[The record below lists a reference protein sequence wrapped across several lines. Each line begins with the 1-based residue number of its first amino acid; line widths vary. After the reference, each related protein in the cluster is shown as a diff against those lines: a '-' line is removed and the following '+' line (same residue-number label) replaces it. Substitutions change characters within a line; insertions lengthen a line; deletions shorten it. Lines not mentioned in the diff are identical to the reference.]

1 MKKRIAVVTSTRAD
15 YGLLRPVIAKINESD
30 RLTLS
35 LIVTGTH
42 LLEPFG
48 RTVSE
53 IERDG
58 FPIRHET
65 DILKFGFTEEG
76 TARTIGYTVRRF
88 TDLWTE
94 DRPDA
99 VLVLGD
105 RYEIFAVATA
115 ASALSIPIAH
125 ISGGDVTRGAKDDF
139 YRHCITKMSSLHF
152 PSCAD
157 SCKRVIQLGEDP
169 STVHNV
175 GGLGNE
181 NIKKVPLM
189 SLEEF
194 KDSIGWPELDR
205 FALITYHPVTASGRD
220 VRDDMDRFLKA
231 LERTDLD
238 LLFTK
243 SNRDAGGDVINRMV
257 DEFCALH
264 PDRSKAFF
272 SLGLRRYLSAMKYCA
287 LVAGNSSSGVVETPA
302 FGKAAVNVG
311 ERQDGRFIAENVIC
325 CSTSR
330 ESITEALN
338 AALSEEHRI
347 RCAHV
352 TNPYEA
358 GVETSAEIVRIV
370 TEWLSGD
377 IPPKSFHD
385 VEFEIH

>member
-1 MKKRIAVVTSTRAD
+1 MKTVAVVTSTRAD
-15 YGLLRPVIAKINESD
+15 YGLLRPVIEKINGSSA
-30 RLTLS
+30 LQLS

-42 LLEPFG
+42 LLDAFG
-48 RTVSE
+48 KTVSE
-53 IERDG
+53 IGKDG
-58 FPIRHET
+58 FPIRHEV
-65 DILKFGFTEEG
+65 DIFKFGFGEAR
-76 TARTIGYTVRRF
+76 TARTIGHTVRRF
-88 TDLWTE
+88 ANLWE
-94 DRPDA
+94 DDRPDA
-99 VLVLGD
+99 LLVLGD

-157 SCKRVIQLGEDP
+157 SYKRVIQLGEDP
-169 STVHNV
+169 ANVHNV

-189 SLEEF
+189 TLEEF
-194 KDSIGWPELDR
+194 KESIGWSDIKR

-220 VRDDMDRFLKA
+220 VRDDMRQFLAA
-231 LERTDLD
+231 LEETDLD

-257 DEFCALH
+257 DRFCERH
-264 PDRSKAFF
+264 PERSRAFF
-272 SLGLRRYLSAMKYCA
+272 SLGLRRYLSAMKYCT

-302 FGKAAVNVG
+302 FGRATVNVG

-325 CSTSR
+325 CDTTKEGISK
-330 ESITEALN
+330 ALTR
-338 AALSEEHRI
+338 ALSKEHLK
-347 RCAHV
+347 RCAKV

-358 GVETSAEIVRIV
+358 GVETSAEIVRIL
-370 TEWLSGD
+370 TRWLENK
-377 IPPKSFHD
+377 IPVKIFHD
-385 VEFEIH
+385 VEFEIE